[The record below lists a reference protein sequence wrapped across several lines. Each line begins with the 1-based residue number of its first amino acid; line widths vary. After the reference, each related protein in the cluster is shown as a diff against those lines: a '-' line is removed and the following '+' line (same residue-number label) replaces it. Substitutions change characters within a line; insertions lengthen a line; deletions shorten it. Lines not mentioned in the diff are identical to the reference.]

1 MSMLYV
7 QGGRPRRRI
16 ISDGGES
23 VVYTASK
30 EIVQNIS
37 DDYHIKNDMFPS
49 SNGGKIV
56 SPSCV
61 KVYLNNF
68 AKDEKIVINKRVA
81 RKTFLCIASENSLR
95 STTSYLMNVAASNC
109 IEGKIPQYH

>member
-1 MSMLYV
+1 
-7 QGGRPRRRI
+7 
-16 ISDGGES
+16 
-23 VVYTASK
+23 
-30 EIVQNIS
+30 
-37 DDYHIKNDMFPS
+37 MFPS

-95 STTSYLMNVAASNC
+95 STTSYIMTITASNL
-109 IEGKIPQYH
+109 IDVKIPQDNTQDPRRSEERRGSWVSRTQDPRRSEERRGSWV